1 MRTPPPEPRRCSLRV
16 FPLYSARVPTAGESV
31 IRRAFTAIAL
41 VLLGASA
48 FAQSYP
54 NKPIR
59 LVVGFT
65 PGGVSDVLAR
75 AMSAKLSQN
84 LGQQV
89 VVDNRPGAGT
99 TIASE
104 LIAKSAPDGYTLYFC
119 DATTHAINASLYTT
133 LPYDS
138 VRDFSFIS
146 LVASTPLL
154 LVVNP
159 ALPAKTVPE
168 LIALAKSRAG
178 QLNYASSGN
187 GTIVHLAGET
197 FKTMAGIDLLHVPY
211 KGSAPATVAVIAG
224 DVAFIFSTMPAAL
237 PHVKSG
243 KLRALAVTTPAR
255 VGAVQDIPT
264 VAESGLPAFDL
275 TLYSGVIG
283 PAGMSREIVER
294 MNGELAKVV
303 NSPEIKEFF
312 ATQGATPMA
321 SSPEQFADHMRADIV
336 KLGKAVKASGAKA
349 D

>member
-1 MRTPPPEPRRCSLRV
+1 M
-16 FPLYSARVPTAGESV
+16 

-41 VLLGASA
+41 ALLGASA
-48 FAQSYP
+48 LAQSYP
-54 NKPIR
+54 NRPIR

-104 LIAKSAPDGYTLYFC
+104 FIAKSAPDGYTLYFC
-119 DATTHAINASLYTT
+119 DATTHAINASLYTR

-138 VRDFSFIS
+138 VKDFAFIS

-283 PAGMSREIVER
+283 PAGMPREIVER

-303 NSPEIKEFF
+303 NSTEIKEFF

>member
-1 MRTPPPEPRRCSLRV
+1 MM
-16 FPLYSARVPTAGESV
+16 
-31 IRRAFTAIAL
+31 RRAFTAFAL
-41 VLLGASA
+41 VILSASA

-54 NKPIR
+54 NKTIR

-119 DATTHAINASLYTT
+119 DATTHAINASLHTK

-138 VRDFSFIS
+138 VKDFAFIS

-178 QLNYASSGN
+178 ELNYASSGN

-197 FKTMAGIDLLHVPY
+197 FKSMAGVDLLHVPY

-283 PAGMSREIVER
+283 PAGIPREVVER

-303 NSPEIKEFF
+303 NSPEVKEFF
-312 ATQGATPMA
+312 ASQGATPMA

>member
-1 MRTPPPEPRRCSLRV
+1 MM
-16 FPLYSARVPTAGESV
+16 
-31 IRRAFTAIAL
+31 RRAFTAFAL
-41 VLLGASA
+41 VILSASA

-54 NKPIR
+54 NKTIR

-119 DATTHAINASLYTT
+119 DATTHAINASLHTKLT
-133 LPYDS
+133 YDS
-138 VRDFSFIS
+138 VKDFAFIS

-178 QLNYASSGN
+178 ELNYASSGN

-197 FKTMAGIDLLHVPY
+197 FKSMAGVDLLHVPY

-283 PAGMSREIVER
+283 PAGIPREVVER

-303 NSPEIKEFF
+303 NSPEVKEFF
-312 ATQGATPMA
+312 ASQGATPMA

>member
-1 MRTPPPEPRRCSLRV
+1 M
-16 FPLYSARVPTAGESV
+16 
-31 IRRAFTAIAL
+31 IRRALTAVAFA
-41 VLLGASA
+41 VLSTSA

-75 AMSAKLSQN
+75 AMSVRLSQN

-104 LIAKSAPDGYTLYFC
+104 FIAKSAPDGYTLYFC
-119 DATTHAINASLYTT
+119 DATTHAINASLYTR

-138 VRDFSFIS
+138 VKDFAFIS

-197 FKTMAGIDLLHVPY
+197 FKSMAGVDLLHVPY

-255 VGAVQDIPT
+255 VAAVQDIPT

-283 PAGMSREIVER
+283 PAGMPREIVER

-303 NSPEIKEFF
+303 QSTETREFF

-321 SSPEQFADHMRADIV
+321 SSPEQFADHMRSDIV
-336 KLGKAVKASGAKA
+336 KLGKAVRASGAKA

>member
-1 MRTPPPEPRRCSLRV
+1 M
-16 FPLYSARVPTAGESV
+16 

-41 VLLGASA
+41 ALLGASA

-104 LIAKSAPDGYTLYFC
+104 FIAKSAPDGYTLYFC
-119 DATTHAINASLYTT
+119 DATTHAINASLYTK

-138 VRDFSFIS
+138 VRDFAFIS

-197 FKTMAGIDLLHVPY
+197 FKSMAGVDLLHVPY

-283 PAGMSREIVER
+283 PAAMPREIVER

>member
-1 MRTPPPEPRRCSLRV
+1 M
-16 FPLYSARVPTAGESV
+16 

-41 VLLGASA
+41 ALLGASA
-48 FAQSYP
+48 LAQSYP

-104 LIAKSAPDGYTLYFC
+104 FIAKSAPDGYTLYFC
-119 DATTHAINASLYTT
+119 DATTHAINASLYTK

-138 VRDFSFIS
+138 VKDFAFIS

-154 LVVNP
+154 LVVNA
-159 ALPAKTVPE
+159 ALPVKSVPE

-264 VAESGLPAFDL
+264 VAESGLAAFDL

-283 PAGMSREIVER
+283 PAGMPREIVER

-321 SSPEQFADHMRADIV
+321 SSPEQFAEHMRADIV

>member
-1 MRTPPPEPRRCSLRV
+1 M
-16 FPLYSARVPTAGESV
+16 
-31 IRRAFTAIAL
+31 IRRAFTVIAL
-41 VLLGASA
+41 ALLSASA
-48 FAQSYP
+48 FAQGYP

-104 LIAKSAPDGYTLYFC
+104 FIAKSAPDGYTLYFC
-119 DATTHAINASLYTT
+119 DATTHAINASLYTK

-197 FKTMAGIDLLHVPY
+197 FKSMAGVDLLHVPY

-255 VGAVQDIPT
+255 VGAVRDIPT

-283 PAGMSREIVER
+283 AAGMPREVVER
-294 MNGELAKVV
+294 MNGELAKAV
-303 NSPEIKEFF
+303 NSPEIREFF

>member
-1 MRTPPPEPRRCSLRV
+1 M
-16 FPLYSARVPTAGESV
+16 
-31 IRRAFTAIAL
+31 IRRALTAAAFAVAFA
-41 VLLGASA
+41 VLSTSA
-48 FAQSYP
+48 FAQGYP

-75 AMSAKLSQN
+75 AISARLSQN

-104 LIAKSAPDGYTLYFC
+104 FIAKSAPDGYTLYFC
-119 DATTHAINASLYTT
+119 DATTHAINASLYTR

-138 VRDFSFIS
+138 VKDFTFIS

-159 ALPAKTVPE
+159 ALPARTVPE

-197 FKTMAGIDLLHVPY
+197 FKSMAGVDLLHVPY

-255 VGAVQDIPT
+255 VAAVQDIPT

-283 PAGMSREIVER
+283 PAGMPREIVER
-294 MNGELAKVV
+294 VNGELAKVV
-303 NSPEIKEFF
+303 DSTEIKEFF

-321 SSPEQFADHMRADIV
+321 SSPQQFADHMRSDIV

>member
-1 MRTPPPEPRRCSLRV
+1 MIRPV
-16 FPLYSARVPTAGESV
+16 FAALALALSSAQG
-31 IRRAFTAIAL
+31 L
-41 VLLGASA
+41 
-48 FAQSYP
+48 AQGYP
-54 NKPIR
+54 NRPIR
-59 LVVGFT
+59 MVVGFP
-65 PGGVSDVLAR
+65 PGGVSDVLSR

-104 LIAKSAPDGYTLYFC
+104 FVSRSTPDGYTLYFC
-119 DATTHAINASLYTT
+119 DATTHAINASLYTK

-138 VRDFSFIS
+138 VKDFAFIS

-159 ALPAKTVPE
+159 TLPAKTVPE

-187 GTIVHLAGET
+187 GTIVHLAGES
-197 FKTMAGIDLLHVPY
+197 FKSMAGVDLLHVPY

-243 KLRALAVTTPAR
+243 KLRALAVSTPAR

-283 PAGMSREIVER
+283 PAGMPREIVKR

>member
-1 MRTPPPEPRRCSLRV
+1 M
-16 FPLYSARVPTAGESV
+16 

-41 VLLGASA
+41 ALLGASA
-48 FAQSYP
+48 LAQSYP

-104 LIAKSAPDGYTLYFC
+104 FIAKSAPDGYTLYFC
-119 DATTHAINASLYTT
+119 DATTHAINASLYTR

-138 VRDFSFIS
+138 VKDFAFIS

-159 ALPAKTVPE
+159 ALPARTVPE

-197 FKTMAGIDLLHVPY
+197 FKSMAGVDLVHVPY

-264 VAESGLPAFDL
+264 VAESALPTFDL

-283 PAGMSREIVER
+283 PAGMPREIVER

-336 KLGKAVKASGAKA
+336 KLGNAVRVSGAKA

>member
-1 MRTPPPEPRRCSLRV
+1 MV
-16 FPLYSARVPTAGESV
+16 
-31 IRRAFTAIAL
+31 RRAFTAIAL
-41 VLLGASA
+41 ALLSVSA

-104 LIAKSAPDGYTLYFC
+104 FIAKSAPDGYTLYFC
-119 DATTHAINASLYTT
+119 DATTHAINASLYTK

-138 VRDFSFIS
+138 VRDFAFIS

-187 GTIVHLAGET
+187 GTIVHLAGES

-283 PAGMSREIVER
+283 PAGMPREIVER

-321 SSPEQFADHMRADIV
+321 SSPEQFAEHMRADIV

>member
-1 MRTPPPEPRRCSLRV
+1 M
-16 FPLYSARVPTAGESV
+16 

-41 VLLGASA
+41 ALLSASA

-54 NKPIR
+54 TKPIR

-104 LIAKSAPDGYTLYFC
+104 FIAKSAPDGYTLYFC
-119 DATTHAINASLYTT
+119 DATTHAINASLYTK

-138 VRDFSFIS
+138 VRDFAFIS

-168 LIALAKSRAG
+168 LIALAKSRVG

-243 KLRALAVTTPAR
+243 RLRALAVTTPAR
-255 VGAVQDIPT
+255 VAAVQDIPT

-283 PAGMSREIVER
+283 PAGMPREIVER
-294 MNGELAKVV
+294 LNGELAKVV

-336 KLGKAVKASGAKA
+336 KLGRAVRASGAKA

>member
-1 MRTPPPEPRRCSLRV
+1 MFRRILVV
-16 FPLYSARVPTAGESV
+16 FALLLP
-31 IRRAFTAIAL
+31 AFSCGAL
-41 VLLGASA
+41 
-48 FAQSYP
+48 AQAYP

-65 PGGVSDVLAR
+65 PGGVSDVLSR
-75 AMSAKLSQN
+75 AISIRLSQGF
-84 LGQQV
+84 GQQV

-104 LIAKSAPDGYTLYFC
+104 IVAKSAPDGYTLYFC
-119 DATTHAINASLYTT
+119 DATTHAINATLYSK

-138 VRDFSFIS
+138 VADFTYIS

-159 ALPAKTVPE
+159 ALPAKSVPE
-168 LIALAKSRAG
+168 LIALAKSKAG

-197 FKTMAGIDLLHVPY
+197 FKTMAGVDLVHVPY
-211 KGSAPATVAVIAG
+211 KGSAPAAIAVIAG
-224 DVAFIFSTMPAAL
+224 DVAFTFSTMPAAL
-237 PHVKSG
+237 PHVKG
-243 KLRALAVTTPAR
+243 GRLRALAVTTPAR
-255 VGAVQDIPT
+255 VAAVQDIPT

-283 PAGMSREIVER
+283 PAGIPREIVER
-294 MNGELAKVV
+294 IHGELVRVV
-303 NSPEIKEFF
+303 NLPEIRDFF
-312 ATQGATPMA
+312 ATQGATPMT
-321 SSPEQFADHMRADIV
+321 SSPEQFATHMRADIV
-336 KLGKAVKASGAKA
+336 KLGRAVKASGAKA

>member
-1 MRTPPPEPRRCSLRV
+1 MV
-16 FPLYSARVPTAGESV
+16 
-31 IRRAFTAIAL
+31 RRAFTAIAL
-41 VLLGASA
+41 AILGASA
-48 FAQSYP
+48 FAQGYP
-54 NKPIR
+54 TKPIR

-75 AMSAKLSQN
+75 AISARLSQN
-84 LGQQV
+84 IGHQV

-119 DATTHAINASLYTT
+119 DATTHAINASLYTK

-283 PAGMSREIVER
+283 PAGMAREIVER

-336 KLGKAVKASGAKA
+336 KLGKAVRVSGAKA

>member
-1 MRTPPPEPRRCSLRV
+1 MIS
-16 FPLYSARVPTAGESV
+16 
-31 IRRAFTAIAL
+31 RAFTAIVLAL
-41 VLLGASA
+41 LSASA

-104 LIAKSAPDGYTLYFC
+104 FIAKSAPDGYTLYFC
-119 DATTHAINASLYTT
+119 DATTHAINASLYTK

-138 VRDFSFIS
+138 VRDFAFIS

-159 ALPAKTVPE
+159 ALPARTVPE

-197 FKTMAGIDLLHVPY
+197 FKSMAGVDLVHVPY

-237 PHVKSG
+237 PYVKSG
-243 KLRALAVTTPAR
+243 RLRALAVTTPAR
-255 VGAVQDIPT
+255 VGAVQEIPT

-283 PAGMSREIVER
+283 PAGMPMEIVER

>member
-1 MRTPPPEPRRCSLRV
+1 MM
-16 FPLYSARVPTAGESV
+16 
-31 IRRAFTAIAL
+31 RRAFTAFAL
-41 VLLGASA
+41 VILSASA

-54 NKPIR
+54 NKTIR

-119 DATTHAINASLYTT
+119 DATTHAINASLHTK

-138 VRDFSFIS
+138 VKDFAFIS

-178 QLNYASSGN
+178 ELNYASSGN

-197 FKTMAGIDLLHVPY
+197 FKSMAGVDLLHVPY

-283 PAGMSREIVER
+283 PAGMPREVVER

-303 NSPEIKEFF
+303 NSPEVKEFF
-312 ATQGATPMA
+312 ASQGATPMA